1 MLKFKVFFVTGM
13 VVFILVMC
21 AFAPGI
27 CIERFVLPD
36 GCCKA
41 CEASSFSCC
50 NDCMPEEGKGCSCR

>member
-1 MLKFKVFFVTGM
+1 MLKLKVLFVTGI

-36 GCCKA
+36 GGC
-41 CEASSFSCC
+41 ASCVETSSPCL
-50 NDCMPEEGKGCSCR
+50 NLCMVEEGRSCFCR